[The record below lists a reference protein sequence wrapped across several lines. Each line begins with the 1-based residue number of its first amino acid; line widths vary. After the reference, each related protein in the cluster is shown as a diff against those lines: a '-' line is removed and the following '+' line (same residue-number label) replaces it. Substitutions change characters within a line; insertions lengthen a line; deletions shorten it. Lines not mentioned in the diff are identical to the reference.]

1 MLSPRRVANR
11 SFPIGSLAH
20 AGLRISLNTRF
31 LDGSFDA
38 RCPHLHRRVHRLLVL
53 AASPLVAGFP
63 LVGGLA
69 TLNFPNEAY
78 LRFTFVTA
86 HVFAFSGFA
95 RGGHQQ
101 QLPAE
106 GVLRER
112 RVGYG
117 GERTIPTMNSFHS
130 TSSTRLILAHRL

>member
-1 MLSPRRVANR
+1 M
-11 SFPIGSLAH
+11 F
-20 AGLRISLNTRF
+20 
-31 LDGSFDA
+31 
-38 RCPHLHRRVHRLLVL
+38 

-69 TLNFPNEAY
+69 TLNFLNEAY

-95 RGGHQQ
+95 RLGHQQ

-117 GERTIPTMNSFHS
+117 GERTIPTMNSFQFTRFARLS
-130 TSSTRLILAHRL
+130 LALRAPASGFLEGIDPFEETACSRARLKRNSRRICPELAYITSLYVEF